1 MATKGTTTRA
11 AIYARK
17 SSLDERDGDI
27 DRVDTATQTVSPFEN
42 QNRNAVLL
50 QTRCCR
56 QSSDAAANDEYGGVG
71 LTHDAS
77 LLELDLDHDQR
88 WSGLDEARF
97 DRHLVLVELDAGELG
112 VAG

>member
-1 MATKGTTTRA
+1 MSGTEWTV
-11 AIYARK
+11 Y
-17 SSLDERDGDI
+17 LDFGFMVTLWGAYHQTEKPHVAVPAQLPPTQGHDRDMG
-27 DRVDTATQTVSPFEN
+27 TSPN
-42 QNRNAVLL
+42 
-50 QTRCCR
+50 T
-56 QSSDAAANDEYGGVG
+56 AANDEYGGVG

-97 DRHLVLVELDAGELG
+97 DRHLVLVELDAVELG

>member
-1 MATKGTTTRA
+1 MTGCFANQTVETGYWVNVTHPGGVLLKPEWKAQKSHVPAQQPPTQGHDRDMGTTPNTA
-11 AIYARK
+11 A
-17 SSLDERDGDI
+17 
-27 DRVDTATQTVSPFEN
+27 T
-42 QNRNAVLL
+42 
-50 QTRCCR
+50 
-56 QSSDAAANDEYGGVG
+56 DAYGGVG

-77 LLELDLDHDQR
+77 LLKLDLDHDQR